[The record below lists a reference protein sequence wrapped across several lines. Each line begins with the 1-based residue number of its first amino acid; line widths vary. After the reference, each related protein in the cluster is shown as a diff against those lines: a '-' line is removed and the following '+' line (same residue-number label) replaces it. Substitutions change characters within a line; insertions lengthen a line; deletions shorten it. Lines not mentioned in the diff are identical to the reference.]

1 MEPKP
6 IDIIQHIYEIGAH
19 DHKLA
24 MRELKPLASL
34 GFEQRTAFWPA
45 WQAVAA
51 RRRAEI
57 ARAMVDL
64 AEDNVDLDFGQAL
77 IWLLDDDDA
86 EVRASAAAGL
96 WENERPTVLRRLIE
110 LLHDDPAPA
119 VRAAAATS
127 LGRAAYHAQLDELD
141 AAGAQALRTAL
152 ERLLLDPRQPLEVR
166 RRALESAGYFADEA
180 EIQRQVGLAYASNE
194 QLLRESAL
202 VAMGRSMLP
211 RWLPMIAES
220 LTSPSPALR
229 YEAARAVGE
238 LGEEGQSLLPKL
250 APLLNDQDSEVAF
263 AAIWSLGQV
272 GGDTARRLLKQIA
285 KDGDTARRQAANDA
299 LEELALGESMF

>member
-141 AAGAQALRTAL
+141 AAGTQALRTAL
-152 ERLLLDPRQPLEVR
+152 ERLLLDPRQPSR
-166 RRALESAGYFADEA
+166 CGAARSRAPA
-180 EIQRQVGLAYASNE
+180 
-194 QLLRESAL
+194 
-202 VAMGRSMLP
+202 
-211 RWLPMIAES
+211 
-220 LTSPSPALR
+220 TSPTRPRSSARWAWPMPATSSCCAR
-229 YEAARAVGE
+229 ARWWRWAARCYRAGC
-238 LGEEGQSLLPKL
+238 
-250 APLLNDQDSEVAF
+250 
-263 AAIWSLGQV
+263 
-272 GGDTARRLLKQIA
+272 R
-285 KDGDTARRQAANDA
+285 
-299 LEELALGESMF
+299 